1 MISRR
6 IRWLVGLLILALAA
20 LVSCGGGASST
31 TGSRLP
37 ARPTELRLDGVD
49 PCALLTPAQLRQLGV
64 GTGQR
69 GENTDELGSVD
80 CLWRN
85 FPKEPDI
92 GYLARLIVK
101 RGADYALDS
110 TEPTQVVTID
120 GFSAVQT
127 TSPQADPKDHCVLL
141 VDVARGESLW
151 VQWRTLSTNYPG
163 MTHERACQQAR
174 DAGRLMV
181 ENLRGLSH

>member
-1 MISRR
+1 MTSGR
-6 IRWLVGLLILALAA
+6 ICRLVGLLMVALAA
-20 LVSCGGGASST
+20 LVACAGGSQSDSE
-31 TGSRLP
+31 SRLP
-37 ARPTELRLDGVD
+37 TRPTELRLDGVD

-64 GTGQR
+64 DTGQR
-69 GENTDELGSVD
+69 GENTDELGSSD

-101 RGADYALDS
+101 RGADYALES
-110 TEPTQVVTID
+110 TEPTQVVTVD

-127 TSPQADPKDHCVLL
+127 TSPQVDPKDHCLLL
-141 VDVARGESLW
+141 VDVAQGESLW
-151 VQWRTLSTNYPG
+151 VQWRTLSVNYPG

-174 DAGRLMV
+174 DAGQLML